1 MRLSFIIN
9 STRKLS
15 KFASDVMAL
24 VEASDELDGKYLYTT
39 HAKHAIDLAYQETS
53 EADLIVAVG
62 GDGTCYEVINGIT
75 KHQAPKIKFAVI
87 PTGSGNDFS
96 GLLSPKTPQEFIAK
110 ILSKS
115 FKFID
120 IGKVELAS
128 QKTSFLNV
136 ADIGFGAKVVELLN
150 RQRQRGLGGKASYA
164 IAILRT
170 FFLHK
175 KAFIEIQSADFE
187 FKGKF
192 LMVAFCNGSTFG
204 HGLVI
209 NPQAKVNSGK
219 LHLTIIGDVS
229 IITYLLNLNRLKKG
243 IPINH
248 PKVHYFDTEKAS
260 IKINGVKQWV
270 EGDGELLGAD
280 VNLVYVKPN
289 AIELLV

>member
-1 MRLSFIIN
+1 MRVSFIIN

-15 KFASDVMAL
+15 SFAEDVIAL
-24 VEASDELDGKYLYTT
+24 VEESNELQGSYHYTNGP
-39 HAKHAIDLAYQETS
+39 KHAVDIANEQ
-53 EADLIVAVG
+53 AAVVDLIVAVG
-62 GDGTCYEVINGIT
+62 GDGTCNEVINGIELAKMSKT
-75 KHQAPKIKFAVI
+75 KFAVI

-96 GLLSPKTPQEFIAK
+96 GLFSVKTPQEFVSK
-110 ILSKS
+110 ILNRS
-115 FKFID
+115 FDFID
-120 IGKVELAS
+120 LGIVELDTKKS
-128 QKTSFLNV
+128 TFVNV
-136 ADIGFGAKVVELLN
+136 ADIGFGAKVVEILN
-150 RQRQRGLGGKASYA
+150 RQRAKGLGGKASYA

-175 KAFIEIQSADFE
+175 KAYIEIQSADFE

-260 IKINGVKQWV
+260 IKVNGVKQWV